1 MKYMWLIALL
11 VSSTEFAMA
20 TPVSFKGGWGILP
33 MYNEDW
39 ADFQVNYSLSNR
51 YALGLSDY
59 YREGKDST
67 ANFGIGQFNYLLKR
81 WNEMDSQANIYAS
94 IGIGGR
100 HDSVHGDALAGYGSI
115 EANYETRRVYT
126 LLAGETL
133 QSGQGVYFNRL
144 RYRAGISP
152 YEAPFEALQSWLVVE
167 FDYMPEMKDETRV
180 TPLVRFFYNNYA
192 LEAGVSLDG
201 KPFLAAMAHF

>member
-1 MKYMWLIALL
+1 MKKLIFIALL
-11 VSSTEFAMA
+11 FAHAEFATA
-20 TPVSFKGGWGILP
+20 TPVSFKDSWGVLP

-39 ADFQVNYSLSNR
+39 ADLPVNYSLTSR

-59 YREGKDST
+59 YREGRDST
-67 ANFGIGQFNYLLKR
+67 ANFGIGQANYLVKR
-81 WNEMDSQANIYAS
+81 WNEMDSQANVYVS
-94 IGIGGR
+94 LGLGGR
-100 HDSVHGDALAGYGSI
+100 HDSVHGDGLAGYGSF

-126 LLAGETL
+126 VLAAETL
-133 QSGQGVYFNRL
+133 QSNQGVYFNRI

-152 YEAPFEALQSWLVVE
+152 YLAPFDALQTWLVVE